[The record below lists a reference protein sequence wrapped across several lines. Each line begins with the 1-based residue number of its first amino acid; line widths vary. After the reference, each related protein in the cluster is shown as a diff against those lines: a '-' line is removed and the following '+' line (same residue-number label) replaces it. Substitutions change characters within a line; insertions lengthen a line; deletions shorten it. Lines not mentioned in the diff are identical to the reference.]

1 MAIIRTPVFIIIA
14 CAIAIVCVN
23 VKNYRATRTE
33 IRNEINMSFCQL
45 APYWPDSIFRITD
58 EPMCGSFD
66 TEHYKKRNVK
76 RFVWAEG
83 DVSVSPNFFH
93 PERLDDCITITNS
106 SDLMSIEKYNLQI
119 VDSLWNGVLH
129 RAGHRVTATVTLD
142 AKDLREMF
150 PTPDTLVTEG
160 ITVKHYESRPHPTA
174 SYWETDSVA
183 IGICNH
189 GILVGRVDLPMGYV
203 ASAMSWWTYEHTL
216 LVALMVLATLYFLWQ
231 NFVKNFKRA
240 DKLWMGCSVLD
251 AKTGVIISLE
261 SGKTGK
267 LSKNNL
273 EFLLKILK
281 SPQRELA
288 KQAICDLFWPKREL
302 KECTSVYNTF
312 VSRLRSELATI
323 DHTLE
328 VRTLPDG
335 GIGIVYLRPITRFLF
350 LLRHLMK
357 GGI

>member
-14 CAIAIVCVN
+14 CAVAIVCVN
-23 VKNYRATRTE
+23 VKNYRATRSE
-33 IRNEINMSFCQL
+33 IRNDINVSFRKL
-45 APYWPDSIFRITD
+45 APFWPDSINRIKDIFR
-58 EPMCGSFD
+58 CGSYNTD
-66 TEHYKKRNVK
+66 YYKKRNPK

-83 DVSVSPNFFH
+83 DVTISPNFCH
-93 PERLDDCITITNS
+93 PQRMEDYFRVKDATALMNTEDY
-106 SDLMSIEKYNLQI
+106 DLHI

-129 RAGHRVTATVTLD
+129 RAGHPVAATVTLD

-189 GILVGRVDLPMGYV
+189 GILVGRVNISMGYV

-231 NFVKNFKRA
+231 NFVENFKRA

>member
-1 MAIIRTPVFIIIA
+1 MATVKKLIWVIIA
-14 CAIAIVCVN
+14 CAVAIVCVN
-23 VKNYRATRTE
+23 VKNYRATRAE
-33 IRNEINMSFCQL
+33 LRNDINASFRQL

-160 ITVKHYESRPHPTA
+160 VTVKHYESRPHPTA

-189 GILVGRVDLPMGYV
+189 GVLVGRVDIPVSYI
-203 ASAMSWWTYEHTL
+203 ASVMPWWTYERVL
-216 LVALMVLATLYFLWQ
+216 LVMLMVLATLYLLWH
-231 NFVKNFKRA
+231 NFVCCFKRA

-251 AKTGVIISLE
+251 AKTGVMISLE
-261 SGKTGK
+261 SGKTTK
-267 LSKNNL
+267 LSKYNI

-281 SPQRELA
+281 TPQHTLS
-288 KQAICDLFWPKREL
+288 KQTICDMFWPKRDL
-302 KECTSVYNTF
+302 KDCTSNYNTF
-312 VSRLRSELATI
+312 VSRLRSELVTI
-323 DHTLE
+323 DHTIE
-328 VRTLPDG
+328 VKSLSDG
-335 GIGIVYLRPITRFLF
+335 GICITYLRPISRFLF
-350 LLRHLMK
+350 LLRHLIK